1 MIWVGT
7 LIYKKKDGFSRRNKQ
22 YTKYVSFRVFILESR
37 IVMEAGMIKNMLM
50 RLVVIK
56 REVSKLRIECLKKNY
71 ENVGELL
78 EHVQVLQ
85 NEESMIIDQLDC
97 KELVNYYE
105 DYKDTLTKSE
115 LEVFSRVLMELHV
128 KKINEERG
136 R

>member
-1 MIWVGT
+1 
-7 LIYKKKDGFSRRNKQ
+7 
-22 YTKYVSFRVFILESR
+22 
-37 IVMEAGMIKNMLM
+37 MEAGMIKNMLM
-50 RLVVIK
+50 RLVVIE